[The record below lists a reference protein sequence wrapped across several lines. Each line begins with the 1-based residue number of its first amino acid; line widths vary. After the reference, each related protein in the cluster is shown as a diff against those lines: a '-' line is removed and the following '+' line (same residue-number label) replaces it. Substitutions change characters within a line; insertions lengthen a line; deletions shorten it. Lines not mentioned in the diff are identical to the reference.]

1 MFFIVVMFALM
12 FCLALL
18 IKTLYER
25 RNVSDTFSVDSTLR
39 QEVLSQYKS
48 STNHISRQTSIE
60 KKKQIHQRL
69 LSEETATIGQVNEQ
83 LELYSM
89 FDHKK
94 MPPAVVDKLLTIIL
108 LDQSSCGIEKLITL
122 EHLKQQIQPTHL
134 ASLRAI
140 FMRFHSKN
148 YLFDLEIYKLVKYCE
163 DCAQKHD
170 LLMLISQMLP
180 SCPDLAAARKQA

>member
-83 LELYSM
+83 LELYRM
-89 FDHKK
+89 QIVIAQKDTHELY
-94 MPPAVVDKLLTIIL
+94 LLKCSVTNI
-108 LDQSSCGIEKLITL
+108 
-122 EHLKQQIQPTHL
+122 
-134 ASLRAI
+134 
-140 FMRFHSKN
+140 MRFIK
-148 YLFDLEIYKLVKYCE
+148 
-163 DCAQKHD
+163 
-170 LLMLISQMLP
+170 
-180 SCPDLAAARKQA
+180 